1 MDKKRRALIF
11 FLMGVMLLSLLAACS
26 NKKVEKKSSAVQ
38 GPVQV
43 VDDAGK
49 TVKLTKKPTKI
60 VSLSPGNTEIL
71 FALGLDKQIVGV
83 TEFDDYPAKA
93 KTKSKI
99 GGFST
104 PNVEKII
111 SLKPNLVVATG
122 GIQAPISQRL
132 KKAGIVIFTADA
144 KNLNGVLTDI
154 VKLGK
159 LTGRQDQAD
168 KLVDKLKARLKKV
181 EAKVSGATN
190 KKVFFEIY
198 GQPLSTAGAGTFI
211 NDLIKKAGGINVAAT
226 QKQRYPQY
234 SLEQLVKDDP
244 DAYFAASGSMAKP
257 EDINQRPGY
266 DGLTVVKDGKVYVVD
281 ENLFLRPGPRLVDGL
296 ELMAAKLYPDK
307 FKKTGK

>member
-198 GQPLSTAGAGTFI
+198 GQPLSTAGAGTFV

>member
-11 FLMGVMLLSLLAACS
+11 FLVGVILLSLLAACS

-111 SLKPNLVVATG
+111 SLKPNLVLATG

-154 VKLGK
+154 IKLGK

-168 KLVDKLKARLKKV
+168 KLVDKLKARIKKV
-181 EAKVSGATN
+181 EAKVSGAAN

-198 GQPLSTAGAGTFI
+198 GQPLSTAGAGTFV

-234 SLEQLVKDDP
+234 SLEQLIKDDP

-257 EDINQRPGY
+257 EDINRRPGY

-281 ENLFLRPGPRLVDGL
+281 ENLFLRPGPRLVGGL

-307 FKKTGK
+307 FKETKE